1 MKVLYLVTKSERGGA
16 QVHVL
21 DLIRTLRDRIEPI
34 VACGDDGF
42 LIEECRRLG
51 VETHVLPDLV
61 HPIRPVQ
68 DARGILAVAALLRRC
83 RPDIIHGHTGKAG
96 LIARLAGWI
105 TQTPALYTVHSWSF
119 VGTSRLTAS
128 VAIWLERAVRFAG
141 GTIIEVCRSNF
152 TMARRRSVVNTGK
165 HLMIWNSVPDT
176 QVRARPVVGRP
187 IRILMA
193 ARFVVHK
200 QHAFLLHAL
209 AGIDQPFWRLTLA
222 GDGPLKAEMEQ
233 LSIRL
238 GLQDRI
244 TFTGD
249 TDQVSSL
256 LADTDI
262 FVLSSRYES
271 LPLSIIEAMRAGL
284 PVVASDVGGV
294 RELVANGITGYVVPH
309 SNSEILKE
317 RLRELITSAG
327 TRRRMGQMGRLHYER
342 HFTAETMAGAVLSL
356 YRDHRHAPS
365 DQSLTILKPT
375 GAAL

>member
-1 MKVLYLVTKSERGGA
+1 
-16 QVHVL
+16 
-21 DLIRTLRDRIEPI
+21 
-34 VACGDDGF
+34 
-42 LIEECRRLG
+42 
-51 VETHVLPDLV
+51 
-61 HPIRPVQ
+61 
-68 DARGILAVAALLRRC
+68 
-83 RPDIIHGHTGKAG
+83 
-96 LIARLAGWI
+96 
-105 TQTPALYTVHSWSF
+105 
-119 VGTSRLTAS
+119 
-128 VAIWLERAVRFAG
+128 
-141 GTIIEVCRSNF
+141 
-152 TMARRRSVVNTGK
+152 
-165 HLMIWNSVPDT
+165 
-176 QVRARPVVGRP
+176 
-187 IRILMA
+187 MA

-209 AGIDQPFWRLTLA
+209 AGIDQPSWRLTLA

-294 RELVANGITGYVVPH
+294 RELVANGNTGYWFPIPT
-309 SNSEILKE
+309 SEILKE

-327 TRRRMGQMGRLHYER
+327 TRSRMGQMGRLHYER

-365 DQSLTILKPT
+365 DQSLILKPT